1 LKIFFCEDVACLV
14 CNQPALLGGPPLGI
28 IQSGVNAQWQLA
40 TKLWPFIK
48 QVLQSCKAQEMPTS
62 TIVLL
67 PIKGNI
73 KVIMLHCCLVG
84 DSENLGTSFQP
95 FACMALSGCSFCFMA
110 HFKVAMVAD
119 YYV

>member
-1 LKIFFCEDVACLV
+1 
-14 CNQPALLGGPPLGI
+14 
-28 IQSGVNAQWQLA
+28 
-40 TKLWPFIK
+40 
-48 QVLQSCKAQEMPTS
+48 
-62 TIVLL
+62 L

-73 KVIMLHCCLVG
+73 RVIMLHCCLVG

-119 YYV
+119 YCV

>member
-14 CNQPALLGGPPLGI
+14 CNQPALLAGPPLGI
-28 IQSGVNAQWQLA
+28 IQSGVNAQWRLA

-62 TIVLL
+62 TIV
-67 PIKGNI
+67 IKGNI
-73 KVIMLHCCLVG
+73 RVIMLHCCLVG
-84 DSENLGTSFQP
+84 DSENLGTSFQA
-95 FACMALSGCSFCFMA
+95 FACMVLSFCFMA